1 MSSAQ
6 TDEVLRREV
15 IGAAVLN
22 LAMLQ
27 GGYITWSQ
35 LQAVPLPDG
44 STQRVVTM
52 AGIWNPA
59 DFAATLS
66 IMTSKDGPYAD
77 QILENGQ
84 IEYHYEA
91 GSDGGRN
98 RKLRLAAELGLP
110 LIRLTKIRDGYY
122 IPTYPVY
129 IVDVNT
135 MSRTVTLA
143 VDESLRGLP
152 AGSLLSPIE
161 KSYAERLIRQRIHQ
175 PEFRGRVMLAYHGAC
190 AVCSLRHVELL
201 DAAHII
207 EDKDENGLP
216 ELPNGLSLCKIHHAA
231 YDRRFLGITPD
242 YVVEINGALLDEV
255 DGPMLRHGLQEM
267 HRRPLVTPV
276 RRRDK
281 PDRDRLAIRY
291 EAFRAG

>member
-1 MSSAQ
+1 
-6 TDEVLRREV
+6 
-15 IGAAVLN
+15 
-22 LAMLQ
+22 
-27 GGYITWSQ
+27 
-35 LQAVPLPDG
+35 
-44 STQRVVTM
+44 
-52 AGIWNPA
+52 
-59 DFAATLS
+59 
-66 IMTSKDGPYAD
+66 
-77 QILENGQ
+77 
-84 IEYHYEA
+84 
-91 GSDGGRN
+91 
-98 RKLRLAAELGLP
+98 
-110 LIRLTKIRDGYY
+110 
-122 IPTYPVY
+122 
-129 IVDVNT
+129 

-161 KSYAERLIRQRIHQ
+161 KSYAERLIRQRVHQ

-190 AVCSLRHVELL
+190 AVCSWRHVELL

>member
-1 MSSAQ
+1 
-6 TDEVLRREV
+6 
-15 IGAAVLN
+15 
-22 LAMLQ
+22 
-27 GGYITWSQ
+27 
-35 LQAVPLPDG
+35 
-44 STQRVVTM
+44 
-52 AGIWNPA
+52 
-59 DFAATLS
+59 
-66 IMTSKDGPYAD
+66 
-77 QILENGQ
+77 
-84 IEYHYEA
+84 
-91 GSDGGRN
+91 
-98 RKLRLAAELGLP
+98 
-110 LIRLTKIRDGYY
+110 
-122 IPTYPVY
+122 
-129 IVDVNT
+129 
-135 MSRTVTLA
+135 
-143 VDESLRGLP
+143 
-152 AGSLLSPIE
+152 
-161 KSYAERLIRQRIHQ
+161 
-175 PEFRGRVMLAYHGAC
+175 MLAYHGAC